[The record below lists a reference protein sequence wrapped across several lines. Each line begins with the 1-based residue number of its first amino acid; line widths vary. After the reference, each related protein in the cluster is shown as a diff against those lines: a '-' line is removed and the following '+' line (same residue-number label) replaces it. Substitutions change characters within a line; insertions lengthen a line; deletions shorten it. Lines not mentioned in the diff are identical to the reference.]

1 MSRRKT
7 EKMIR
12 NAMAETRLPDE
23 RVLERAQ
30 KAMREEGKERKNGKI
45 VWKAALC
52 GLAVVLLAFAVAV
65 PFVFSQNEKDSG
77 ETYISMT
84 DLTFTDDPYV
94 SSVNSFSQR
103 NDVRLCSFSDA
114 IEFLCIP
121 KEKPEQPGE
130 IVYGDH
136 SGLADLAEGNGGYIV
151 RIIARYQREDFSVM
165 QKDVMK
171 NGAKVD
177 VVGVGMRERFVFVE
191 NDELTNDR
199 VENII
204 VYPWEKGKNEFMRS
218 VENANKT
225 MTINDI
231 SVRYVYDDEG
241 KTGYAHFD
249 LDNYNYYTTVQT
261 GSEREFIAHLNR
273 LLYSLK

>member
-1 MSRRKT
+1 MK
-7 EKMIR
+7 KMIR
-12 NAMAETRLPDE
+12 NAMTETRLPDE

-30 KAMREEGKERKNGKI
+30 KAMIEEKKERKDGKI
-45 VWKAALC
+45 VWKASFC
-52 GLAVVLLAFAVAV
+52 GLAVVLLALAVAI
-65 PFVFSQNEKDSG
+65 PFVFSQKEQDSD

-84 DLTFTDDPYV
+84 ELTFTDDPYV

-103 NDVRLCSFSDA
+103 NDVHLCSFSNA
-114 IEFLCIP
+114 LEFLCVP

-136 SGLADLAEGNGGYIV
+136 SGSADLAEGNGGYIV

-171 NGAKVD
+171 NGVKVD

-191 NDELTNDR
+191 NDEPTNDH

-204 VYPWEKGKNEFMRS
+204 VYPWEKGNYEFMRPF
-218 VENANKT
+218 ETADRT
-225 MTINDI
+225 TTINDI
-231 SVRYVYDDEG
+231 SIRYVYDDEG